1 LRRALFLD
9 RDGVLNID
17 HGYVY
22 RPQDFEVI
30 DGVFEALRRA
40 QGLKF
45 ALIVVSNQSGIARG
59 LFSADDYARLEEYM
73 RGLFRKEGIEF
84 TDIYHCPHHPDGQIA
99 AFTRQCLCRKPLPGM
114 FLQAA
119 QDHAIDLTRSMMV
132 GDKETDAQAARAA
145 GVSAI
150 HLVHFPQ
157 SRLLDVIASELDST
171 PNASRL

>member
-1 LRRALFLD
+1 
-9 RDGVLNID
+9 
-17 HGYVY
+17 
-22 RPQDFEVI
+22 
-30 DGVFEALRRA
+30 
-40 QGLKF
+40 
-45 ALIVVSNQSGIARG
+45 
-59 LFSADDYARLEEYM
+59 
-73 RGLFRKEGIEF
+73 
-84 TDIYHCPHHPDGQIA
+84 
-99 AFTRQCLCRKPLPGM
+99 M